1 MKITCIQRKVLV
13 IGRQLSVVTQEVH
26 KYNTGETVT
35 MTLMRREK
43 GMTYALPKAVWEK
56 KEGKIHSYTDDVN
69 KTNFLKLLSMSEED
83 IQKFVVE
90 PERLTLQNKLK
101 DAETSEVAF
110 IDSALHLLNTR
121 QQTTDGPGNTSSSRS
136 ESESSTEEIPESAVS
151 VPKMLP
157 STKVSNG
164 IMNYLPGTFN
174 TQDPRQS
181 PPVDVL
187 PDSLPVEEA
196 AEYLEMPV
204 VTED

>member
-1 MKITCIQRKVLV
+1 MEIYAACKRSDVNEYKPDVILSNRDIHCI
-13 IGRQLSVVTQEVH
+13 VVTQEVH

-101 DAETSEVAF
+101 DAET
-110 IDSALHLLNTR
+110 R

-136 ESESSTEEIPESAVS
+136 ESEFSTEEIPESAVS